1 MTTKTIDKMNIGD
14 IFFVEY
20 GAYGNWTKA
29 VIVDINR
36 ETNEVEYLIPHY
48 CGDEIHKRKIYRFD
62 VRG

>member
-14 IFFVEY
+14 TFFVEY
-20 GAYGNWTKA
+20 GAYDNWTKA

-36 ETNEVEYLIPHY
+36 ETNEVEYLIPAY
-48 CGDEIHKRKIYRFD
+48 CGDKVHKEKMCRFD